1 MIQCD
6 CNIIVVS
13 RIQLLVSKTSF
24 IYYFFDLIVNKYEIN
39 NIPKCTPLWHEMFEI
54 ASVSGAPPPTPLGS
68 LRRSPDSL
76 VGSGFFA
83 FNMSHYL
90 KSLKICPASTL
101 ELNQGRSHKKIEFWL
116 SEGVLVCS

>member
-13 RIQLLVSKTSF
+13 RIQLLVNKIF
-24 IYYFFDLIVNKYEIN
+24 FHLLFFDLIVKKYEIN

-54 ASVSGAPPPTPLGS
+54 VSVSGAPPQTPLGE
-68 LRRSPDSL
+68 LTMLLL
-76 VGSGFFA
+76 VGSGLFT

-90 KSLKICPASTL
+90 KSLKICPAPFP
-101 ELNQGRSHKKIEFWL
+101 IYF
-116 SEGVLVCS
+116 